1 MVYLKQ
7 STNFAPTI
15 LSIFLLLIKKSIM
28 KTKDLIEKLYD
39 EFDAKNESMVL
50 IYTDKDGQ
58 TTSYSCGKFDEISS
72 TIASMIDSVLS
83 DDSVDKSGKFI
94 TNAIVDGIRAVL
106 AIPSKAGKK
115 LAVKFTMDL
124 LRASILEKANIHS
137 PKEFSDLIDSL
148 DGDDDDEDEENCA
161 TCNANRICPLP
172 QAIEYRK
179 ENHIHAPVR
188 KHRKPKKHDEQCS

>member
-1 MVYLKQ
+1 
-7 STNFAPTI
+7 
-15 LSIFLLLIKKSIM
+15 M

-58 TTSYSCGKFDEISS
+58 TSSYSCGKSDEISS
-72 TIASMIDSVLS
+72 TIAAMIDSVLS
-83 DDSVDKSGKFI
+83 DDSVDKGGKFI
-94 TNAIVDGIRAVL
+94 TNAIVDGVRAVL

-124 LRASILEKANIHS
+124 LGASILEKINIHS

-148 DGDDDDEDEENCA
+148 DDDEEEEEDEDCT
-161 TCNANRICPLP
+161 TCKANRICPLP

-179 ENHIHAPVR
+179 DNHIPAPGR
-188 KHRKPKKHDEQCS
+188 KHRKSKKHDEQCS

>member
-1 MVYLKQ
+1 
-7 STNFAPTI
+7 
-15 LSIFLLLIKKSIM
+15 M

-50 IYTDKDGQ
+50 IYTDKDGK
-58 TTSYSCGKFDEISS
+58 TSSYSCGKFDEISS
-72 TIASMIDSVLS
+72 NIAAMIDSCLS
-83 DDSVDKSGKFI
+83 DDSVEKSGKFI
-94 TNAIVDGIRAVL
+94 TNAIVDGIRSVL

-124 LRASILEKANIHS
+124 LGASILEKINIHS

-148 DGDDDDEDEENCA
+148 DGDDDDEEEDEDCA

-172 QAIEYRK
+172 KAIEYRK
-179 ENHIHAPVR
+179 ENHIPAPGR
-188 KHRKPKKHDEQCS
+188 KHRKPKKHNEQ

>member
-1 MVYLKQ
+1 
-7 STNFAPTI
+7 
-15 LSIFLLLIKKSIM
+15 M

-58 TTSYSCGKFDEISS
+58 TSSYSCGKFDEISS

-83 DDSVDKSGKFI
+83 DDSVEKSGKFI
-94 TNAIVDGIRAVL
+94 TNAIVDVIRAVL
-106 AIPSKAGKK
+106 SIPSKAGKK

-124 LRASILEKANIHS
+124 LGASILEKINIHS

-148 DGDDDDEDEENCA
+148 DGDDDDDEDEDEDEDCA

-172 QAIEYRK
+172 KAIDYRK
-179 ENHIHAPVR
+179 ENHIPAPGR
-188 KHRKPKKHDEQCS
+188 KHRKTKKHDEQCS

>member
-1 MVYLKQ
+1 
-7 STNFAPTI
+7 
-15 LSIFLLLIKKSIM
+15 M
-28 KTKDLIEKLYD
+28 KTKDLIKKLYD

-50 IYTDKDGQ
+50 IYTDKDGK
-58 TTSYSCGKFDEISS
+58 TSSYSCGKFDDISS

-83 DDSVDKSGKFI
+83 DDSVEKSGKFI

-124 LRASILEKANIHS
+124 LGASILEKINIHS

-148 DGDDDDEDEENCA
+148 DGDDDEDEVEEEDCT
-161 TCNANRICPLP
+161 TCKANRICPLP

-179 ENHIHAPVR
+179 ENNIHAPVR

>member
-1 MVYLKQ
+1 
-7 STNFAPTI
+7 
-15 LSIFLLLIKKSIM
+15 M

-58 TTSYSCGKFDEISS
+58 TSSYSCGKFDDISS

-83 DDSVDKSGKFI
+83 DDSVDKGGKFI

-124 LRASILEKANIHS
+124 IGASILEKINIHS

-148 DGDDDDEDEENCA
+148 DGDDDDEEEDCA
-161 TCNANRICPLP
+161 TCKANRICPLP
-172 QAIEYRK
+172 KAIEYRK
-179 ENHIHAPVR
+179 DNHIPAPGR
-188 KHRKPKKHDEQCS
+188 KHRKPKKHNEQ

>member
-1 MVYLKQ
+1 
-7 STNFAPTI
+7 
-15 LSIFLLLIKKSIM
+15 M
-28 KTKDLIEKLYD
+28 KTKDLIEKLYG

-58 TTSYSCGKFDEISS
+58 TSSYSCGKFDDISS

-83 DDSVDKSGKFI
+83 DDSVDKGGKFI
-94 TNAIVDGIRAVL
+94 TNAIVDGVRAVL

-148 DGDDDDEDEENCA
+148 DCDGDDDDEEDEEEDCA
-161 TCNANRICPLP
+161 TCKANRICPLP

-179 ENHIHAPVR
+179 ENNIQAPGR
-188 KHRKPKKHDEQCS
+188 KHRKPKKHDEQCI

>member
-1 MVYLKQ
+1 
-7 STNFAPTI
+7 
-15 LSIFLLLIKKSIM
+15 M

-58 TTSYSCGKFDEISS
+58 TSSYSCGKFDDVSS

-83 DDSVDKSGKFI
+83 DDSVDKGGKFI
-94 TNAIVDGIRAVL
+94 TNAIVDGVRAVI

-124 LRASILEKANIHS
+124 LGASILEKINIHS
-137 PKEFSDLIDSL
+137 PNEFSDFIDSL
-148 DGDDDDEDEENCA
+148 DDDDEEEDEDCA
-161 TCNANRICPLP
+161 TCKANRICPLP
-172 QAIEYRK
+172 QAMEYRK
-179 ENHIHAPVR
+179 ENHIPAPGR

>member
-1 MVYLKQ
+1 
-7 STNFAPTI
+7 
-15 LSIFLLLIKKSIM
+15 M
-28 KTKDLIEKLYD
+28 KTKDLIEKLYG

-50 IYTDKDGQ
+50 IYTDKDGK
-58 TTSYSCGKFDEISS
+58 TSSYSCGKFDDISS
-72 TIASMIDSVLS
+72 TIAAMIDSVLS
-83 DDSVDKSGKFI
+83 DDNVDKSGKFI
-94 TNAIVDGIRAVL
+94 ANAIVDGVRAVL

-124 LRASILEKANIHS
+124 LGASFLEKINIHS

-148 DGDDDDEDEENCA
+148 DGDDEEDDDDENRA

-172 QAIEYRK
+172 KAIEYRK
-179 ENHIHAPVR
+179 ENNIHAPGR

>member
-1 MVYLKQ
+1 
-7 STNFAPTI
+7 
-15 LSIFLLLIKKSIM
+15 M

-39 EFDAKNESMVL
+39 EFDAKNESMIL

-58 TTSYSCGKFDEISS
+58 TSSYSCGKFDDVSS

-83 DDSVDKSGKFI
+83 DDSVDKGGKFI
-94 TNAIVDGIRAVL
+94 TNAIVDGVRAVL

-124 LRASILEKANIHS
+124 LGASILEKINIHS
-137 PKEFSDLIDSL
+137 PKEFSDIIDSL
-148 DGDDDDEDEENCA
+148 CDDDEEEEDCA
-161 TCNANRICPLP
+161 TCKANRICPLP

-179 ENHIHAPVR
+179 ENHITAPGR
-188 KHRKPKKHDEQCS
+188 KHRKTKKHDKQCS

>member
-1 MVYLKQ
+1 
-7 STNFAPTI
+7 
-15 LSIFLLLIKKSIM
+15 M

-39 EFDAKNESMVL
+39 EFDAKNESIVL

-58 TTSYSCGKFDEISS
+58 TSSYSCGKFDDISS

-83 DDSVDKSGKFI
+83 YDSVDKGGKFI
-94 TNAIVDGIRAVL
+94 ANAIVDGVRSVL

-124 LRASILEKANIHS
+124 LGASILEKINIHS

-148 DGDDDDEDEENCA
+148 DGDDDEEEEDCS
-161 TCNANRICPLP
+161 TCKANRICPLP
-172 QAIEYRK
+172 KAIEYRK
-179 ENHIHAPVR
+179 ENHIHAPGR

>member
-1 MVYLKQ
+1 
-7 STNFAPTI
+7 
-15 LSIFLLLIKKSIM
+15 M

-58 TTSYSCGKFDEISS
+58 TSSYSCGKYDEISS
-72 TIASMIDSVLS
+72 NIAAMIDSCLS
-83 DDSVDKSGKFI
+83 DDSVEKGGKFI
-94 TNAIVDGIRAVL
+94 TNAIVDGVRAVL

-124 LRASILEKANIHS
+124 LGASILEKINIHS

-148 DGDDDDEDEENCA
+148 DGDEDEEDDDENCA
-161 TCNANRICPLP
+161 TCKANRICPLP
-172 QAIEYRK
+172 KAIEYRK
-179 ENHIHAPVR
+179 ENHIHAPGR
-188 KHRKPKKHDEQCS
+188 KNRKPKKHDEQCS

>member
-1 MVYLKQ
+1 
-7 STNFAPTI
+7 
-15 LSIFLLLIKKSIM
+15 M

-39 EFDAKNESMVL
+39 EFDAKNESMIL

-58 TTSYSCGKFDEISS
+58 TSSYSCGKFDEISS

-83 DDSVDKSGKFI
+83 DDSVDKGGKFI
-94 TNAIVDGIRAVL
+94 TNAIVDGVRAVL

-124 LRASILEKANIHS
+124 LGASILEKINIHS
-137 PKEFSDLIDSL
+137 PKEFSDLIDYL
-148 DGDDDDEDEENCA
+148 GGDDDEEEDDENCA

-179 ENHIHAPVR
+179 ENHIPAPHNR
-188 KHRKPKKHDEQCS
+188 KKNGKRGVKKNEN

>member
-1 MVYLKQ
+1 
-7 STNFAPTI
+7 
-15 LSIFLLLIKKSIM
+15 M

-39 EFDAKNESMVL
+39 EFDAKNESMIL

-58 TTSYSCGKFDEISS
+58 TSSYSCGKFDDVSS

-83 DDSVDKSGKFI
+83 DDSVDKGGKFI
-94 TNAIVDGIRAVL
+94 ANAIVDGVRAVL
-106 AIPSKAGKK
+106 SIPSKAGKK

-124 LRASILEKANIHS
+124 IGASILEKINIHS

-148 DGDDDDEDEENCA
+148 DGDEDEDDDDENCA

-172 QAIEYRK
+172 KAIEYRK
-179 ENHIHAPVR
+179 ENHIPAPGR

>member
-1 MVYLKQ
+1 
-7 STNFAPTI
+7 
-15 LSIFLLLIKKSIM
+15 M

-50 IYTDKDGQ
+50 IYTDKDGK
-58 TTSYSCGKFDEISS
+58 TSSYSCGKYDEISS
-72 TIASMIDSVLS
+72 NIAAMIDSCLS
-83 DDSVDKSGKFI
+83 DDSVEKSGKFI
-94 TNAIVDGIRAVL
+94 TNAIVDGVRAVL

-124 LRASILEKANIHS
+124 LGASILEKINIHS

-148 DGDDDDEDEENCA
+148 DGDDEEEDDENCA
-161 TCNANRICPLP
+161 TCKANRICPLP
-172 QAIEYRK
+172 KAIEYRK
-179 ENHIHAPVR
+179 ENHIHATGR

>member
-1 MVYLKQ
+1 
-7 STNFAPTI
+7 
-15 LSIFLLLIKKSIM
+15 M
-28 KTKDLIEKLYD
+28 KTKDLIEKLYG

-50 IYTDKDGQ
+50 IYTDKDGK
-58 TTSYSCGKFDEISS
+58 TSSYSCGKFDDISS

-83 DDSVDKSGKFI
+83 DDSVDKGGKFI
-94 TNAIVDGIRAVL
+94 ANAIVDGVRAVL

-124 LRASILEKANIHS
+124 LGASFLEKINIHS

-148 DGDDDDEDEENCA
+148 DGDDEEDDDEEDCA
-161 TCNANRICPLP
+161 TCKANRICPLP
-172 QAIEYRK
+172 KAIEYRK
-179 ENHIHAPVR
+179 ENNIPAPGR

>member
-1 MVYLKQ
+1 
-7 STNFAPTI
+7 
-15 LSIFLLLIKKSIM
+15 M

-58 TTSYSCGKFDEISS
+58 TSSYSCGKYDEISS
-72 TIASMIDSVLS
+72 NIAAMIDSCLS
-83 DDSVDKSGKFI
+83 DDSVEKSGKFI
-94 TNAIVDGIRAVL
+94 TNAIVDGVRAVL

-124 LRASILEKANIHS
+124 LGASILEKINIHS

-148 DGDDDDEDEENCA
+148 DGDDEEEDDENCA
-161 TCNANRICPLP
+161 TCKANRICPLP
-172 QAIEYRK
+172 KAIEYRK
-179 ENHIHAPVR
+179 DNHIPAPGR
-188 KHRKPKKHDEQCS
+188 KHRKPKKHN

>member
-1 MVYLKQ
+1 
-7 STNFAPTI
+7 
-15 LSIFLLLIKKSIM
+15 M
-28 KTKDLIEKLYD
+28 KTKDLIEKLYG

-50 IYTDKDGQ
+50 IYTDKDGK
-58 TTSYSCGKFDEISS
+58 TSSYSCGKFDDISS

-83 DDSVDKSGKFI
+83 DYSVDKGGKFI
-94 TNAIVDGIRAVL
+94 ANAIVDGVRAVL

-124 LRASILEKANIHS
+124 LGASFLEKINIHS

-148 DGDDDDEDEENCA
+148 DGDDEEDDDDEDCA
-161 TCNANRICPLP
+161 TCKANRICPLP
-172 QAIEYRK
+172 KAIEYRK
-179 ENHIHAPVR
+179 ENNIHAPGR

>member
-1 MVYLKQ
+1 
-7 STNFAPTI
+7 
-15 LSIFLLLIKKSIM
+15 M

-58 TTSYSCGKFDEISS
+58 TSSYSCGKFDEISS
-72 TIASMIDSVLS
+72 TIAAMIDSCLS
-83 DDSVDKSGKFI
+83 DDSVEKSGKFI
-94 TNAIVDGIRAVL
+94 TNAIVDGVRAVL

-124 LRASILEKANIHS
+124 LGASILEKINIHS

-148 DGDDDDEDEENCA
+148 DGDDEEEDDENCA
-161 TCNANRICPLP
+161 TCKANRICPLP
-172 QAIEYRK
+172 KAIEYRK
-179 ENHIHAPVR
+179 DNHIPAPGR
-188 KHRKPKKHDEQCS
+188 KHRKPKKHNEQCS